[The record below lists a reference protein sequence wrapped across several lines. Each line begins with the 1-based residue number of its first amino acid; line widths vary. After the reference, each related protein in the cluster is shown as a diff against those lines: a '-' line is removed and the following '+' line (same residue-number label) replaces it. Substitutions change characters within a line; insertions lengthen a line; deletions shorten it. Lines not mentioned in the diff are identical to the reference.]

1 MIQLDP
7 LQGFRY
13 FVTLDPADMFLPLN
27 QASLLPLIMAA
38 GFQTVTGLQGEL
50 EVESYAEG
58 GVNDT
63 VHQLPVRHSWGR
75 ITLKRGCVQDGG
87 LFSWY
92 KAGLTGSLGARRS
105 GAIRSRRPMAS
116 VIKPGISNKIAAS
129 RYMVPGPSDCSAV
142 TRCGPSTTFIRST
155 CPPPPSRSISA
166 PTSDVASTA
175 SSAQANPIQTATST
189 NSTISANGRAS
200 TAVSNHMATFMVYR
214 LR

>member
-105 GAIRSRRPMAS
+105 GAIILMTPRGSPA
-116 VIKPGISNKIAAS
+116 IAWHFKNGLAAKWI
-129 RYMVPGPSDCSAV
+129 GPELNAQQDAV
-142 TRCGPSTTFIRST
+142 ALESMEIAHEGLDQITL
-155 CPPPPSRSISA
+155 
-166 PTSDVASTA
+166 PTLEQLEEVVRLGA
-175 SSAQANPIQTATST
+175 
-189 NSTISANGRAS
+189 RA
-200 TAVSNHMATFMVYR
+200 
-214 LR
+214 LG